1 MTGTSPAQQGPAAT
15 ETRWPSGLTRKEAAT
30 WLPRSA
36 APDLSPGTGSVATN
50 RGSRAQQ
57 GSAQLRACW
66 SHLGSPA
73 PLATQ
78 RPVGAS
84 AGPALLPA
92 DWDPCEFLST
102 SVTPPNW
109 VGEGE
114 TPHLLKINRTH
125 GDLVLKGHFPRR
137 PRDSASP
144 KARSHPAW
152 PCLPGTERADPGEH
166 LGPLGSVTAP
176 TQGRTAVRFPNTC
189 LPGGASPFPE
199 WPAPPPGPSHCTAGR
214 ISRKKT
220 RGCLEAEAPW
230 GMVAGQGLGFSPRS
244 LWTQLLDTTPASTRK
259 ALYAAGPNQM

>member
-15 ETRWPSGLTRKEAAT
+15 ETRWPRGLTRREAAT
-30 WLPRSA
+30 WLPGSA

-57 GSAQLRACW
+57 GSAQLGACW

-78 RPVGAS
+78 WPVGAS

-102 SVTPPNW
+102 SVTPPKW

-144 KARSHPAW
+144 KARKAIQLGRACRAPSVLTW
-152 PCLPGTERADPGEH
+152 GTPRSSGVCHRPNSG
-166 LGPLGSVTAP
+166 G
-176 TQGRTAVRFPNTC
+176 TAVRFPNT
-189 LPGGASPFPE
+189 
-199 WPAPPPGPSHCTAGR
+199 
-214 ISRKKT
+214 
-220 RGCLEAEAPW
+220 
-230 GMVAGQGLGFSPRS
+230 
-244 LWTQLLDTTPASTRK
+244 
-259 ALYAAGPNQM
+259 